1 MQDRKHHIVALL
13 EQLRRTIVAV
23 LVVVNHSMTQR
34 QRRLQVFLRVGALG
48 SQKEQTGRLG
58 LGERERRIDEE
69 DASCTILQR
78 NGVKGIAQK

>member
-48 SQKEQTGRLG
+48 SQKE
-58 LGERERRIDEE
+58 
-69 DASCTILQR
+69 
-78 NGVKGIAQK
+78 